1 MSSAPAWPTVAAEP
15 KEDDRTEGRGE
26 GGAEGSSER
35 LRAAALRR
43 VRDFLAADGGAVHEL
58 LCEIS
63 THRAARYE
71 IESTIA
77 TLDGALD
84 EVAAHRPGRVPR
96 LAAFMPSNVI
106 LYSYAL
112 YLLVP
117 ALYTDE
123 LVFRPSSRV
132 KDQMRRLHGLLA
144 ERHRL
149 PITLSGASQ
158 REFLREEV
166 LPADVVV
173 FTGAYRNAEQ
183 IRGQLSPGQLFL
195 FLGSGVNPFVV
206 APGADVAQ
214 AARDAIAVRVLN
226 TGQDCLGPD
235 LFTVHE
241 SLLGPFVDALVGE
254 LKGLRYGPYSDPD
267 ADFGPIFYEDAL
279 EEATQFLARNRA
291 GIVHG
296 GHVDFRTRRLDP
308 TVVVGEEVSPRTH
321 VPEFFA
327 PIFNVAG
334 YRDQDAL
341 AATLTTGMFTERA
354 LGSSVYGDAPELVA
368 ALRRRTTVTV
378 DTTLLSIDNGNAPFG
393 GYGRMANYISDGQE
407 LRAEPVLISQAVAA
421 HRPGAAR

>member
-15 KEDDRTEGRGE
+15 
-26 GGAEGSSER
+26 EGSLAR
-35 LRAAALRR
+35 HRAAAVHR
-43 VRDFLAADGGAVHEL
+43 VRDFLVNDAGTVHEL

-71 IESTIA
+71 IESTVA

-117 ALYTDE
+117 ALYTDR

-132 KDQMRRLHGLLA
+132 KDQMRRLHTLLA
-144 ERHRL
+144 EQHGL
-149 PITLSGASQ
+149 PIELTTASQ
-158 REFLREEV
+158 RDFLHDHV

-173 FTGAYRNAEQ
+173 FTGAYANAEQ
-183 IRGQLSPGQLFL
+183 IRARLSPGQLFL

-206 APGADVAQ
+206 GPGADVER
-214 AARDAIAVRVLN
+214 AARDAIAIRVLN

-235 LFTVHE
+235 LFSVHE
-241 SLLGPFVDALVGE
+241 PLLEPFVDALVSE
-254 LKGLRYGPYSDPD
+254 LKGLRYGPYTDPD
-267 ADFGPIFYEDAL
+267 ADFGPIFYDSAL
-279 EEATQFLARNRA
+279 EDGAQFLARHR
-291 GIVHG
+291 GDIVHG
-296 GHVDFRTRRLDP
+296 GHVDFRGRRLDP
-308 TVVVGEEVSPRTH
+308 TVVVGEEVTPRTH

-327 PIFNVAG
+327 PIFNVAS
-334 YRDQDAL
+334 YRDEDAL
-341 AATLTTGMFTERA
+341 ATTLTTGMFTERA
-354 LGSSVYGDAPELVA
+354 LGSSVYGHAPRLVE
-368 ALRRRTTVTV
+368 ALRRRTTVTL
-378 DTTLLSIDNGNAPFG
+378 DTTLLSIDDGNAPFG
-393 GYGRMANYISDGQE
+393 GYGRMANYISDGHE
-407 LRAEPVLISQAVAA
+407 VRAEPVLISKAVAA

>member
-15 KEDDRTEGRGE
+15 
-26 GGAEGSSER
+26 EGSLAR
-35 LRAAALRR
+35 HRAAAVHR
-43 VRDFLAADGGAVHEL
+43 VRDFLVNDADTVHEL

-71 IESTIA
+71 IESTVA

-117 ALYTDE
+117 ALYTDR

-132 KDQMRRLHGLLA
+132 KDQMRRLHTLLA
-144 ERHRL
+144 EQHGL
-149 PITLSGASQ
+149 PIELTTASQ
-158 REFLREEV
+158 RDFLHDHV

-173 FTGAYRNAEQ
+173 FTGAYANAEQ
-183 IRGQLSPGQLFL
+183 IRARLSPGQLFL

-206 APGADVAQ
+206 APGADVER
-214 AARDAIAVRVLN
+214 AARDAIAIRVLN

-235 LFTVHE
+235 LFSVHE
-241 SLLGPFVDALVGE
+241 PLLEPFVDALVSE
-254 LKGLRYGPYSDPD
+254 LKGLRYGPYTDPD
-267 ADFGPIFYEDAL
+267 ADFGPIFYDSAL
-279 EEATQFLARNRA
+279 EDGAQFLARHR
-291 GIVHG
+291 GDIVHG
-296 GHVDFRTRRLDP
+296 GHVDFRGRRLDP
-308 TVVVGEEVSPRTH
+308 TVVVGEEVTPRTH

-327 PIFNVAG
+327 PIFNVAS
-334 YRDQDAL
+334 YRDEDAL
-341 AATLTTGMFTERA
+341 ATTLTTGMFTERA
-354 LGSSVYGDAPELVA
+354 LGSSVYGHAPRLVE
-368 ALRRRTTVTV
+368 ALRRRTTVTL
-378 DTTLLSIDNGNAPFG
+378 DTTLLSIDDGNAPFG
-393 GYGRMANYISDGQE
+393 GYGRMANYISDGHE
-407 LRAEPVLISQAVAA
+407 VRAEPVLISKAVAA

>member
-15 KEDDRTEGRGE
+15 
-26 GGAEGSSER
+26 EGSLAR
-35 LRAAALRR
+35 HRAAAVHR
-43 VRDFLAADGGAVHEL
+43 VRDFLVNDAGTVHEL

-71 IESTIA
+71 IESTVA

-117 ALYTDE
+117 ALYTDR

-132 KDQMRRLHGLLA
+132 KDQMRRLHTLLA
-144 ERHRL
+144 EQHGL
-149 PITLSGASQ
+149 PIELTTASQ
-158 REFLREEV
+158 RDFLHDHV

-173 FTGAYRNAEQ
+173 FTGAYANAEQ
-183 IRGQLSPGQLFL
+183 IRARLSPGQLFL

-206 APGADVAQ
+206 APGADVEQ
-214 AARDAIAVRVLN
+214 AARDAIAIRVLN

-235 LFTVHE
+235 LFSVHE
-241 SLLGPFVDALVGE
+241 PLLEPFVDALVSE
-254 LKGLRYGPYSDPD
+254 LKGLRYGPYTDPD
-267 ADFGPIFYEDAL
+267 ADFGPIFYDSAL
-279 EEATQFLARNRA
+279 EDGAQFLARHR
-291 GIVHG
+291 GDIVHG
-296 GHVDFRTRRLDP
+296 GHVDFRGRRLDP
-308 TVVVGEEVSPRTH
+308 TVVVGEEATPRTH

-327 PIFNVAG
+327 PIFNVAS
-334 YRDQDAL
+334 YRDEDAL
-341 AATLTTGMFTERA
+341 ATTLTTGMFTERA
-354 LGSSVYGDAPELVA
+354 LGSSVYGHAPRLVE
-368 ALRRRTTVTV
+368 ALRRRTTVTL
-378 DTTLLSIDNGNAPFG
+378 DTTLLSIDDGNAPFG
-393 GYGRMANYISDGQE
+393 GYGRMANYISDGHE
-407 LRAEPVLISQAVAA
+407 VRAEPVLISKAVAA

>member
-15 KEDDRTEGRGE
+15 EDSIDSR
-26 GGAEGSSER
+26 
-35 LRAAALRR
+35 RAAAVQR
-43 VRDFLAADGGAVHEL
+43 VRDFLVNDAGSVHEL

-71 IESTIA
+71 IESTVA

-84 EVAAHRPGRVPR
+84 EVAAHRPGRVSH

-117 ALYTDE
+117 ALYTE
-123 LVFRPSSRV
+123 RLVFRPSSRV
-132 KDQMRRLHGLLA
+132 KDQMSRLHTMLA
-144 ERHRL
+144 EQHGL
-149 PITLSGASQ
+149 PITLTGVSQ
-158 REFLREEV
+158 REFLHHHV

-173 FTGAYRNAEQ
+173 FTGAYANAEE
-183 IRGQLSPGQLFL
+183 IRAQLSPGQLFL

-206 APGADVAQ
+206 APGADVEQ
-214 AARDAIAVRVLN
+214 AARDAIAIRVLN

-241 SLLGPFVDALVGE
+241 SLLAPFVDALVSE
-254 LKGLRYGPYSDPD
+254 LKGLRYGPYTDPD
-267 ADFGPIFYEDAL
+267 ADFGPIFYESAL
-279 EEATQFLARNRA
+279 EDGAQFLARHR
-291 GIVHG
+291 GDIVHG
-296 GHVDFRTRRLDP
+296 GHVDFRARRLDP
-308 TVVVGEEVSPRTH
+308 TVVVGESVTPRTH

-334 YRDQDAL
+334 YRDEDAL

-354 LGSSVYGDAPELVA
+354 LGSSVYGHAPALVE
-368 ALRRRTTVTV
+368 ALRRRTTVTL
-378 DTTLLSIDNGNAPFG
+378 DTTLLSIDDGNAPFG
-393 GYGRMANYISDGQE
+393 GYGRMANYISDGHE
-407 LRAEPVLISQAVAA
+407 VRAEPVLISKAVAA
-421 HRPGAAR
+421 HLPGAGR

>member
-1 MSSAPAWPTVAAEP
+1 MSSAPARPTVAAEP
-15 KEDDRTEGRGE
+15 EEESGTPGRSEHRT
-26 GGAEGSSER
+26 AE
-35 LRAAALRR
+35 ALRR
-43 VRDFLAADGGAVHEL
+43 VRDFLAEDGGAVHEL

-117 ALYTDE
+117 ALYTDA
-123 LVFRPSSRV
+123 LVFRPASRV
-132 KDQMRRLHGLLA
+132 KDQMRRLHALLA

-158 REFLREEV
+158 REFLSGEV
-166 LPADVVV
+166 HSADVVV

-183 IRGQLSPGQLFL
+183 IRAQLSPGQLLL

-206 APGADVAQ
+206 APGADVEQ
-214 AARDAIAVRVLN
+214 AARDAIEIRTLN

-235 LFTVHE
+235 LFAVHH
-241 SLLGPFVDALVGE
+241 SLLDAFLDALVVE
-254 LKGLRYGPYSDPD
+254 LKGLRYGPYTDPD
-267 ADFGPIFYEDAL
+267 ADFGPIFYDGAL
-279 EEATQFLARNRA
+279 EEAAQFLARNRD

-296 GHVDFRTRRLDP
+296 GHVDFRARRLDP
-308 TVVVGEEVSPRTH
+308 TVVVGEDLSPRTQ

-327 PIFNVAG
+327 PIFNVAAWH
-334 YRDQDAL
+334 DEDAL

-354 LGSSVYGDAPELVA
+354 LGSSVYGAAPALVE
-368 ALRRRTTVTV
+368 ALRRRTTVTL
-378 DTTLLSIDNGNAPFG
+378 DANLLAIDDGNAPFG
-393 GYGRMANYISDGQE
+393 GYGRMANYVFDGHE
-407 LRAEPVLISQAVAA
+407 VRAEPVLVSQAVATY
-421 HRPGAAR
+421 RPGAAR

>member
-15 KEDDRTEGRGE
+15 
-26 GGAEGSSER
+26 EGSLAR
-35 LRAAALRR
+35 HRAAAVHR
-43 VRDFLAADGGAVHEL
+43 VRDFLVNDAGTVHDL

-71 IESTIA
+71 IESTVA

-117 ALYTDE
+117 ALYTDR

-132 KDQMRRLHGLLA
+132 KDQMRRLHTLLA
-144 ERHRL
+144 EQHGL
-149 PITLSGASQ
+149 PIELTTASQ
-158 REFLREEV
+158 RDFLHDHV

-173 FTGAYRNAEQ
+173 FTGAYANAEQ
-183 IRGQLSPGQLFL
+183 IRARLSPGQLFL

-206 APGADVAQ
+206 APGADVER
-214 AARDAIAVRVLN
+214 AARDAIAIRVLN

-235 LFTVHE
+235 LFSVHE
-241 SLLGPFVDALVGE
+241 PLLEPFVDALVSE
-254 LKGLRYGPYSDPD
+254 LKGLRYGPYTDPD
-267 ADFGPIFYEDAL
+267 ADFGPIFYDSAL
-279 EEATQFLARNRA
+279 EDGAQFLARHR
-291 GIVHG
+291 GDIVHG
-296 GHVDFRTRRLDP
+296 GHVDFRGRRLDP
-308 TVVVGEEVSPRTH
+308 TVVVGEEVTPRTH

-327 PIFNVAG
+327 PIFNVAS
-334 YRDQDAL
+334 YRDEDAL
-341 AATLTTGMFTERA
+341 ATTLTTGMFTERA
-354 LGSSVYGDAPELVA
+354 LGSSVYGHAPRLVE
-368 ALRRRTTVTV
+368 ALRRRTTVTL
-378 DTTLLSIDNGNAPFG
+378 DTTLLSIDDGNAPFG
-393 GYGRMANYISDGQE
+393 GYGRMANYISDGHE
-407 LRAEPVLISQAVAA
+407 VRAEPVLISKAVAA

>member
-15 KEDDRTEGRGE
+15 
-26 GGAEGSSER
+26 EGSLAR
-35 LRAAALRR
+35 HRAAAVHR
-43 VRDFLAADGGAVHEL
+43 VRDFLVNDAGTVHEL

-71 IESTIA
+71 IESTVA

-117 ALYTDE
+117 ALYTDR

-132 KDQMRRLHGLLA
+132 KDQMCRLHTLLA
-144 ERHRL
+144 EQHGL
-149 PITLSGASQ
+149 PIELTTASQ
-158 REFLREEV
+158 RDFLHDHV

-173 FTGAYRNAEQ
+173 FTGAYANAEQ
-183 IRGQLSPGQLFL
+183 IRARLSPGQLFL

-206 APGADVAQ
+206 APGADVER
-214 AARDAIAVRVLN
+214 AARDAIAIRVLN

-235 LFTVHE
+235 LFSVHE
-241 SLLGPFVDALVGE
+241 PLLEPFVDALVSE
-254 LKGLRYGPYSDPD
+254 LKGLRYGPYTDPD
-267 ADFGPIFYEDAL
+267 ADFGPIFYDSAL
-279 EEATQFLARNRA
+279 EDGAQFLARHR
-291 GIVHG
+291 GDIVHG
-296 GHVDFRTRRLDP
+296 GHVDFRGRRLDP
-308 TVVVGEEVSPRTH
+308 TVVVGEEVTPRTH

-327 PIFNVAG
+327 PIFNVAS
-334 YRDQDAL
+334 YRDEDAL
-341 AATLTTGMFTERA
+341 ATTLTTGMFTERA
-354 LGSSVYGDAPELVA
+354 LGSSVYGHAPRLVE
-368 ALRRRTTVTV
+368 ALRRRTTVTL
-378 DTTLLSIDNGNAPFG
+378 DTTLLSIDDGNAPFG
-393 GYGRMANYISDGQE
+393 GYGRMANYISDGHE
-407 LRAEPVLISQAVAA
+407 VRAEPVLISKAVAA

>member
-15 KEDDRTEGRGE
+15 
-26 GGAEGSSER
+26 EGSLAR
-35 LRAAALRR
+35 HRAAAVHR
-43 VRDFLAADGGAVHEL
+43 VRDFLVNDAGTVHEL

-71 IESTIA
+71 IESTVA

-117 ALYTDE
+117 ALYTDR

-132 KDQMRRLHGLLA
+132 KDQMRRLHTLLA
-144 ERHRL
+144 EQHGL
-149 PITLSGASQ
+149 PIELTTASQ
-158 REFLREEV
+158 RDFLHDHV

-173 FTGAYRNAEQ
+173 FTGAYANAEQ
-183 IRGQLSPGQLFL
+183 IRARLSPGRLFL

-206 APGADVAQ
+206 APGADVER
-214 AARDAIAVRVLN
+214 AARDAIAIRVLN

-235 LFTVHE
+235 LFSVHE
-241 SLLGPFVDALVGE
+241 PLLEPFVDALVSE
-254 LKGLRYGPYSDPD
+254 LKGLRYGPYTDPD
-267 ADFGPIFYEDAL
+267 ADFGPIFYDSAL
-279 EEATQFLARNRA
+279 EDGAQFLARHR
-291 GIVHG
+291 GDIVHG
-296 GHVDFRTRRLDP
+296 GHVDFRGRRLDP
-308 TVVVGEEVSPRTH
+308 TVVVGEEVTPRTH

-327 PIFNVAG
+327 PIFNVAS
-334 YRDQDAL
+334 YRDEDAL
-341 AATLTTGMFTERA
+341 ATTLTTGMFTERA
-354 LGSSVYGDAPELVA
+354 LGSSVYGHAPRLVE
-368 ALRRRTTVTV
+368 ALRRRTTVTL
-378 DTTLLSIDNGNAPFG
+378 DTTLLSIDDGNAPFG
-393 GYGRMANYISDGQE
+393 GYGRMANYISDGHE
-407 LRAEPVLISQAVAA
+407 VRAEPVLISKAVAA

>member
-15 KEDDRTEGRGE
+15 
-26 GGAEGSSER
+26 EGSLAR
-35 LRAAALRR
+35 HRAAAVHR
-43 VRDFLAADGGAVHEL
+43 VRDFLVNDADTVHEL

-71 IESTIA
+71 IESTVA

-117 ALYTDE
+117 ALYTDR

-132 KDQMRRLHGLLA
+132 KDQMRRLHTLLA
-144 ERHRL
+144 EQHGL
-149 PITLSGASQ
+149 PIELTTASQ
-158 REFLREEV
+158 RDFLHDHV

-173 FTGAYRNAEQ
+173 FTGAYANAEQ
-183 IRGQLSPGQLFL
+183 IRARLSPGQLFL

-206 APGADVAQ
+206 APGADVER
-214 AARDAIAVRVLN
+214 AARDAIAIRVLN

-235 LFTVHE
+235 LFSVHE
-241 SLLGPFVDALVGE
+241 PLLEPFVDALVSE
-254 LKGLRYGPYSDPD
+254 LKGLRYGPYTDPD
-267 ADFGPIFYEDAL
+267 ADFGPIFYDSAL
-279 EEATQFLARNRA
+279 EDGAQFLARHR
-291 GIVHG
+291 GDIVHG
-296 GHVDFRTRRLDP
+296 GHVDFRGRRLDP
-308 TVVVGEEVSPRTH
+308 TVVVGEEVTPRTH

-327 PIFNVAG
+327 PIFNVAS
-334 YRDQDAL
+334 YRDEDAL
-341 AATLTTGMFTERA
+341 ATTLTTGMFTERA
-354 LGSSVYGDAPELVA
+354 LGSSVYGHAPRLVD
-368 ALRRRTTVTV
+368 ALRRRTTVTL
-378 DTTLLSIDNGNAPFG
+378 DTTLLSIDDGNAPFG
-393 GYGRMANYISDGQE
+393 GYGRMANYISDGHE
-407 LRAEPVLISQAVAA
+407 VRAEPVLISKAVAA

>member
-15 KEDDRTEGRGE
+15 
-26 GGAEGSSER
+26 EGSLAR
-35 LRAAALRR
+35 HRAAAVHR
-43 VRDFLAADGGAVHEL
+43 VRDFLVNDAGTVHEL

-71 IESTIA
+71 IESTVA

-117 ALYTDE
+117 ALYTDR

-132 KDQMRRLHGLLA
+132 KDQMRRLHTLLA
-144 ERHRL
+144 EQHGL
-149 PITLSGASQ
+149 PIELTTASQ
-158 REFLREEV
+158 RDFLHDHV

-173 FTGAYRNAEQ
+173 FTGAYANAEQ
-183 IRGQLSPGQLFL
+183 IRARLSPGQLFL

-206 APGADVAQ
+206 APGADVER
-214 AARDAIAVRVLN
+214 AARDAIAIRVLN

-235 LFTVHE
+235 LFSVHE
-241 SLLGPFVDALVGE
+241 PLLEPFVDALVSE
-254 LKGLRYGPYSDPD
+254 LKGLRYGPYTDPD
-267 ADFGPIFYEDAL
+267 ADFGPIFYDSAL
-279 EEATQFLARNRA
+279 EDGAQFLARHR
-291 GIVHG
+291 GDIVHG
-296 GHVDFRTRRLDP
+296 GHVDFRGRRLDP
-308 TVVVGEEVSPRTH
+308 TVVVGEEVTPRTH

-327 PIFNVAG
+327 PIFNVAS
-334 YRDQDAL
+334 YRDEDAL
-341 AATLTTGMFTERA
+341 ATTLTTGMFTERA
-354 LGSSVYGDAPELVA
+354 LGSSVYGHAPRLVE
-368 ALRRRTTVTV
+368 ALRRRTTVTL
-378 DTTLLSIDNGNAPFG
+378 DTTLLSIDDGNAPFG
-393 GYGRMANYISDGQE
+393 GYGRMANYISDGHE
-407 LRAEPVLISQAVAA
+407 VRAEPVLISKAVGA

>member
-15 KEDDRTEGRGE
+15 EEDSTDSR
-26 GGAEGSSER
+26 
-35 LRAAALRR
+35 RAAAVHR
-43 VRDFLAADGGAVHEL
+43 VRDFLVNDAGTVHEL

-84 EVAAHRPGRVPR
+84 EVATHRPGRVPR

-117 ALYTDE
+117 ALYTDR

-132 KDQMRRLHGLLA
+132 KDQMQRLHTLLA
-144 ERHRL
+144 EHHGL
-149 PITLSGASQ
+149 PITLTGASQ
-158 REFLREEV
+158 REFLQEHVR
-166 LPADVVV
+166 PADVVV
-173 FTGAYRNAEQ
+173 FTGAYANAEQ
-183 IRGQLSPGQLFL
+183 IRAQLSPGQLFL

-206 APGADVAQ
+206 APGADVERAV
-214 AARDAIAVRVLN
+214 RDAIAIRVLN

-235 LFTVHE
+235 LFSVHA
-241 SLLGPFVDALVGE
+241 SLLDPFVDTLVSE

-267 ADFGPIFYEDAL
+267 ADFGPIFYESAL
-279 EEATQFLARNRA
+279 EDGAQFLARNHE

-296 GHVDFRTRRLDP
+296 GHVDFRGRRLDP
-308 TVVVGEEVSPRTH
+308 TVVVGPEVTPRTH

-327 PIFNVAG
+327 PIFHIAG
-334 YRDQDAL
+334 YRDEDAL

-354 LGSSVYGDAPELVA
+354 LGSSVYGHAPGLVE
-368 ALRRRTTVTV
+368 ALRRRTTVTL

-393 GYGRMANYISDGQE
+393 GYGRMANYIADGE
-407 LRAEPVLISQAVAA
+407 DVRAEPVLISQAVAA
-421 HRPGAAR
+421 HRPGAGR

>member
-15 KEDDRTEGRGE
+15 
-26 GGAEGSSER
+26 EGSLAR
-35 LRAAALRR
+35 HRAAAVHR
-43 VRDFLAADGGAVHEL
+43 VRDFLVNDAGTVHEL

-71 IESTIA
+71 IESTVA

-117 ALYTDE
+117 ALYTDR

-132 KDQMRRLHGLLA
+132 KDQMRRLHTLLA
-144 ERHRL
+144 EQHGL
-149 PITLSGASQ
+149 PIELTTASQ
-158 REFLREEV
+158 RDFLHDHV

-173 FTGAYRNAEQ
+173 FTGAYANAEQ
-183 IRGQLSPGQLFL
+183 IRARLSPGQLFL

-206 APGADVAQ
+206 APGADVER
-214 AARDAIAVRVLN
+214 AARDAIAIRVLN

-235 LFTVHE
+235 LFSVHE
-241 SLLGPFVDALVGE
+241 PLLEPFVDALVSE
-254 LKGLRYGPYSDPD
+254 LKGLRYGPYTDPD
-267 ADFGPIFYEDAL
+267 ADFGPIFYDSAL
-279 EEATQFLARNRA
+279 EDGAQFLARHR
-291 GIVHG
+291 GDIVHG
-296 GHVDFRTRRLDP
+296 GHVDFRGRRLDP
-308 TVVVGEEVSPRTH
+308 TVVVGEEVTPRTH

-327 PIFNVAG
+327 PIFNVAS
-334 YRDQDAL
+334 YRDEDAL
-341 AATLTTGMFTERA
+341 ATTLTTGMFTERA
-354 LGSSVYGDAPELVA
+354 LGSSVYGHAPRLVE
-368 ALRRRTTVTV
+368 ALRRRTTVTL
-378 DTTLLSIDNGNAPFG
+378 DTTLLSIDDGNAPFG
-393 GYGRMANYISDGQE
+393 GYGRMANYISDGHE
-407 LRAEPVLISQAVAA
+407 VRAEPVLISKAVAA

>member
-15 KEDDRTEGRGE
+15 EESGTEGR
-26 GGAEGSSER
+26 SEHR
-35 LRAAALRR
+35 RAAALRR
-43 VRDFLAADGGAVHEL
+43 VRDYLAQDGGAVHEL

-71 IESTIA
+71 IDATVA

-84 EVAAHRPGRVPR
+84 EVAAHRPGQVPR

-132 KDQMRRLHGLLA
+132 KDQMVRLHALLA

-149 PITLSGASQ
+149 PVTLSGASQ
-158 REFLREEV
+158 REFLREQV

-183 IRGQLSPGQLFL
+183 IRAQLSPGQLLL
-195 FLGSGVNPFVV
+195 FYGSGVNPFVV
-206 APGADVAQ
+206 APGADVAR
-214 AARDAIAVRVLN
+214 AARDAITIRTLN

-235 LFTVHE
+235 LFAVHHT
-241 SLLGPFVDALVGE
+241 LLDPFLDALVSE
-254 LKGLRYGPYSDPD
+254 LKGLRYGPYTDPD
-267 ADFGPIFYEDAL
+267 ADFGPIFYDGAL
-279 EEATQFLARNRA
+279 EEAAQFLARNRA

-296 GHVDFRTRRLDP
+296 GHVDFRARRLDP
-308 TVVVGEEVSPRTH
+308 TVVVGEEITPRTH

-327 PIFNVAG
+327 PIFNVAPW
-334 YRDQDAL
+334 RDEESL

-354 LGSSVYGDAPELVA
+354 LGSSVYGQAPALVE
-368 ALRRRTTVTV
+368 ALRRRTTVTL
-378 DTTLLSIDNGNAPFG
+378 DTTLLSIDDGNAPFG
-393 GYGRMANYISDGQE
+393 GYGRMANYISDGHE
-407 LRAEPVLISQAVAA
+407 VRAEPVLVSRAVAA
-421 HRPGAAR
+421 YRTGAAR

>member
-15 KEDDRTEGRGE
+15 
-26 GGAEGSSER
+26 EGSIER
-35 LRAAALRR
+35 RRAAAVHR
-43 VRDFLAADGGAVHEL
+43 VRDFLVNDAGTVHDL

-71 IESTIA
+71 IESTVA

-117 ALYTDE
+117 ALYTDH

-132 KDQMRRLHGLLA
+132 KDQMRRLHTLLA
-144 ERHRL
+144 EQHGL
-149 PITLSGASQ
+149 PITLTGASQ
-158 REFLREEV
+158 RDFLHDHV

-173 FTGAYRNAEQ
+173 FTGAYANAEQ
-183 IRGQLSPGQLFL
+183 IRAQLSPGQLFV

-206 APGADVAQ
+206 APGADPEQ
-214 AARDAIAVRVLN
+214 AARDAIAIRVLN

-235 LFTVHE
+235 LFSVHE
-241 SLLGPFVDALVGE
+241 SLLDPFVDALVAE
-254 LKGLRYGPYSDPD
+254 LKGLRYGPYTDPD
-267 ADFGPIFYEDAL
+267 ADFGPIFYDSAL
-279 EEATQFLARNRA
+279 ADGAQFLAGNR
-291 GIVHG
+291 GEIVHG
-296 GHVDFRTRRLDP
+296 GHVDFRARRLDP
-308 TVVVGEEVSPRTH
+308 TVVVGTEVTPRTH

-334 YRDQDAL
+334 YRDEDAL

-354 LGSSVYGDAPELVA
+354 LGSSVYGHAPRLVE
-368 ALRRRTTVTV
+368 ALRRRTTVTL
-378 DTTLLSIDNGNAPFG
+378 DTTLMSIDDGNAPFG
-393 GYGRMANYISDGQE
+393 GYGRMANYISDGRE
-407 LRAEPVLISQAVAA
+407 LRAEPVLLSKAVAA
-421 HRPGAAR
+421 HRPGAGR

>member
-15 KEDDRTEGRGE
+15 
-26 GGAEGSSER
+26 EGSLAR
-35 LRAAALRR
+35 HRAAAVHR
-43 VRDFLAADGGAVHEL
+43 VRDFLVNDAGTVHEL

-71 IESTIA
+71 IESTVA

-117 ALYTDE
+117 ALYTDH

-132 KDQMRRLHGLLA
+132 KDQMRRLHTLLA
-144 ERHRL
+144 AQHGL
-149 PITLSGASQ
+149 PIELTTASQ
-158 REFLREEV
+158 RDFLHDHV

-173 FTGAYRNAEQ
+173 FTGAYANAEQ
-183 IRGQLSPGQLFL
+183 IRARLSPGQLFL

-206 APGADVAQ
+206 APGADVER
-214 AARDAIAVRVLN
+214 AARDAIAIRVLN

-235 LFTVHE
+235 LFSVHE
-241 SLLGPFVDALVGE
+241 PLLEPFVDALVSE
-254 LKGLRYGPYSDPD
+254 LKGLRYGPYTDPD
-267 ADFGPIFYEDAL
+267 ADFGPIFYDSAL
-279 EEATQFLARNRA
+279 EDGAQFLARHRGA
-291 GIVHG
+291 IVHG
-296 GHVDFRTRRLDP
+296 GHVDFRGRRLDP
-308 TVVVGEEVSPRTH
+308 TVVVGEEVTPRTH

-327 PIFNVAG
+327 PIFNVAS
-334 YRDQDAL
+334 YRDEDAL
-341 AATLTTGMFTERA
+341 ATTLTTGMFTERA
-354 LGSSVYGDAPELVA
+354 LGSSVYGHAPRLVE
-368 ALRRRTTVTV
+368 ALRRRTTVTL
-378 DTTLLSIDNGNAPFG
+378 DTTLLSIDDGNAPFG
-393 GYGRMANYISDGQE
+393 GYGRMANYISDGHE
-407 LRAEPVLISQAVAA
+407 VRAEPVLISKAVAA